1 MIKYWEQKTDF
12 PLKGNAFP
20 GGVDLGENNVGYLSP
35 VVIVDVVPIPQV
47 GGEILNL
54 LRGDSL
60 RVQRRSPWRR
70 LCRSSISRWR
80 RIPKLRLPLPVL
92 AGARLTF

>member
-20 GGVDLGENNVGYLSP
+20 GSVDLGENNVGHLSP

-70 LCRSSISRWR
+70 LCRSSISCWR